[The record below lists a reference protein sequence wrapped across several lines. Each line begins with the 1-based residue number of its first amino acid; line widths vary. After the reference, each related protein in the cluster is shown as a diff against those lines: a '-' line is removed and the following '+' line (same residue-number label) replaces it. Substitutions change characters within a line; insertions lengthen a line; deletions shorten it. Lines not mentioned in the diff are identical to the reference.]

1 MKIFKLIIDTL
12 MAVLMP
18 MLMAYS
24 LIGENNHE
32 IIGICIFVIFIVH
45 HVLNRKWWTSLF
57 KGKYN
62 AVRVLNTV
70 VNLSLAVFMIMQPVS
85 GVLLSK
91 HILKEVTI
99 SGAAST
105 LRTIHMTLSYWGF
118 IILSL
123 HLGLHIRVISAK
135 LKGKMNK
142 AVKITFTVLFL
153 LIAAYGVYAFI
164 NRGFADYMFMKVMF
178 AFFDPNESK
187 ILFFLDYA
195 AVMVLAA
202 NIAYWMQRGLLFAG
216 RRKKKAD

>member
-70 VNLSLAVFMIMQPVS
+70 VNLSLVVFMIMQPVS

-91 HILKEVTI
+91 HMRIAFCRTKKKDYRLSIISIMKRKQLIILKEQ
-99 SGAAST
+99 
-105 LRTIHMTLSYWGF
+105 HM
-118 IILSL
+118 
-123 HLGLHIRVISAK
+123 
-135 LKGKMNK
+135 N
-142 AVKITFTVLFL
+142 
-153 LIAAYGVYAFI
+153 
-164 NRGFADYMFMKVMF
+164 
-178 AFFDPNESK
+178 
-187 ILFFLDYA
+187 LD
-195 AVMVLAA
+195 
-202 NIAYWMQRGLLFAG
+202 
-216 RRKKKAD
+216 

>member
-1 MKIFKLIIDTL
+1 
-12 MAVLMP
+12 MP

-45 HVLNRKWWTSLF
+45 HALNRKWWTSLF

-70 VNLSLAVFMIMQPVS
+70 VNLSLVVFMIVQPVS

-91 HILKEVTI
+91 HILKELTI

-118 IILSL
+118 IILSF

-135 LKGKMNK
+135 LKGKMKK

-164 NRGFADYMFMKVMF
+164 SRGFADYMFMKVMF
-178 AFFDPNESK
+178 AFFDPKESK

-202 NIAYWMQRGLLFAG
+202 EIAYWAQRGLLFAG
-216 RRKKKAD
+216 RRKKKADNE

>member
-1 MKIFKLIIDTL
+1 MDYITLNDGNKIPAIGFGVFLIPNDGPTYD
-12 MAVLMP
+12 AVLMP
-18 MLMAYS
+18 MLMAYF

-45 HVLNRKWWTSLF
+45 HALNRKWWTRLF

-62 AVRVLNTV
+62 AVRVLNTA
-70 VNLSLAVFMIMQPVS
+70 VNLSLTVFMIMQPVS

-118 IILSL
+118 IILSF

-135 LKGKMNK
+135 LK
-142 AVKITFTVLFL
+142 
-153 LIAAYGVYAFI
+153 
-164 NRGFADYMFMKVMF
+164 
-178 AFFDPNESK
+178 
-187 ILFFLDYA
+187 
-195 AVMVLAA
+195 
-202 NIAYWMQRGLLFAG
+202 
-216 RRKKKAD
+216 